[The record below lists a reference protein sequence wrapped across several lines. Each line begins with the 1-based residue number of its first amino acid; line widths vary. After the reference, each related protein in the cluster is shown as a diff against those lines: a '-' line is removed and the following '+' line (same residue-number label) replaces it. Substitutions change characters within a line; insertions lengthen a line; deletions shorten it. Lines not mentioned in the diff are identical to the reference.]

1 MENTSPIPNM
11 SLPQT
16 SSAASN
22 GNYSGGSRP
31 QTPIT
36 SPSPTKAKETAS
48 NNVKVVVV
56 DPRPEFKAP
65 VTSPL
70 MQQHSR
76 PPPPPLPP
84 HLRPSTINMTTTT
97 YRAPIAR
104 DESMHDLGADSKSP
118 SLAGVINFHDIE
130 SPAGNGNL
138 DFFSSHPSLQ

>member
-48 NNVKVVVV
+48 NNVKGK
-56 DPRPEFKAP
+56 DLFNRSHNP
-65 VTSPL
+65 S
-70 MQQHSR
+70 HSTLY
-76 PPPPPLPP
+76 PDVLKIK
-84 HLRPSTINMTTTT
+84 TI
-97 YRAPIAR
+97 IV
-104 DESMHDLGADSKSP
+104 EKQ
-118 SLAGVINFHDIE
+118 NF
-130 SPAGNGNL
+130 
-138 DFFSSHPSLQ
+138 